1 MAHKKVFFFPNW
13 VDNSK
18 ISKIS
23 PDLDFIQSL
32 GIPLDKKIFFYSGSI
47 GEKQGIEILLYIAPK
62 LFQVNQDIFFL
73 ISGAGPYKD
82 KLQQIVCEESM
93 NNIMFIDLQTVAKF
107 NHLLNFVY
115 CHLII
120 QKEEAADLLLPS
132 KLTNILAVGGLSIIT
147 ANAGTT
153 LYEVV
158 NKYQMGVVVPP
169 NDELAFYNA
178 ILNLANSNILDDGFF
193 NIKQVKLAALNYAN
207 QFLKKDFIIDRFLE
221 TISI

>member
-23 PDLDFIQSL
+23 PDLDLIKSI
-32 GIPLDKKIFFYSGSI
+32 GIPLNKQIFFYSGSI
-47 GEKQGIEILLYIAPK
+47 GEKQGIEILLNIAPK
-62 LFQVNQDIFFL
+62 LYLVNKDIFFL
-73 ISGAGPYKD
+73 ISGAGPYKE
-82 KLQQIVCEESM
+82 KLQQIVGEESM

-147 ANAGTT
+147 ASAGTT

-158 NKYQMGVVVPP
+158 NKYQMGIVIPP

-178 ILNLANSNILDDGFF
+178 ILNIANSNILENGFSR
-193 NIKQVKLAALNYAN
+193 IKDVKLAAHNYAN

>member
-1 MAHKKVFFFPNW
+1 
-13 VDNSK
+13 
-18 ISKIS
+18 
-23 PDLDFIQSL
+23 
-32 GIPLDKKIFFYSGSI
+32 
-47 GEKQGIEILLYIAPK
+47 
-62 LFQVNQDIFFL
+62 VNQDIFFL
-73 ISGAGPYKD
+73 ISGAGPYKE
-82 KLQQIVCEESM
+82 KLQQKVSEESM

-147 ANAGTT
+147 ASAGTT

-158 NKYQMGVVVPP
+158 NKYQMGIVIPP
-169 NDELAFYNA
+169 NDESAFYNA
-178 ILNLANSNILDDGFF
+178 ILDLANSNILDDGFF